1 MKKTLLAVAVSAFCA
16 VSGAQAATDWGV
28 HDTDEIAFSGL
39 LSGSISEIF
48 TFSLLSTTS
57 LSTSLDVSSNDGFK
71 ITDGMVW
78 LYKENGATDTF
89 LSAYAG
95 TGNLFSAFNLDAGD
109 YYYKVTGL
117 VTGPRGG
124 FFTLASTTAPVAV
137 VPEADTYAMMLAG
150 LGMIGLMAKRRMG

>member
-1 MKKTLLAVAVSAFCA
+1 MKKTLLAVAVSAFCT
-16 VSGAQAATDWGV
+16 VGGAQAATDWGV

-39 LSGSISEIF
+39 VFGSISEIF

-57 LSTSLDVSSNDGFK
+57 LSTSLDVSSNDAFK
-71 ITDGMVW
+71 IDDGMVW

-95 TGNLFSAFNLDAGD
+95 TGGLFSAFNLEAGD

-124 FFTLASTTAPVAV
+124 SFTLSSTTAPVAV